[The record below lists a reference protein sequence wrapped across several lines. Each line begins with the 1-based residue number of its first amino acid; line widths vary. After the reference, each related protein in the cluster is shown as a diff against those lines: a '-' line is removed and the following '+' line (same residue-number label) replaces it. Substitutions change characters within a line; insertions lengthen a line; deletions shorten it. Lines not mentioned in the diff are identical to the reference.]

1 VVTRL
6 KYTVLGFQQEKLIEN
21 GLCMNDAL
29 ILRTIKDMYS
39 SASMEFKDFDG
50 IKYVWINYTYLA
62 KQIPIIGKKRYLM
75 SRIESYGKEHLL
87 LRVLEKTRHGQKGNF
102 SYVSPTEKLDNL
114 QDYDP
119 YAQNAQGGLCT
130 ERTSLTHES
139 HNKDTSIS
147 DTSINK
153 IPYVEI
159 VDYLNLQT
167 KSSYRS
173 SGNSIRTLIHA
184 RWEDGYRLD
193 NFKKVIDNKVS
204 SWTGTE
210 HEKYLRPET
219 LFGTK
224 FDSYLNEKGSSIKK
238 STSPLQGEDAR
249 AMLRRQREELKSRE
263 DVKS

>member
-1 VVTRL
+1 
-6 KYTVLGFQQEKLIEN
+6 
-21 GLCMNDAL
+21 
-29 ILRTIKDMYS
+29 
-39 SASMEFKDFDG
+39 MEFKDFDG
-50 IKYVWINYTYLA
+50 IKYVWINYTYLS

-102 SYVSPTEKLDNL
+102 SYVSPTEKLDSL

-130 ERTSLTHES
+130 ERISLTHES

-147 DTSINK
+147 DTSINN

-173 SGNSIRTLIHA
+173 SGKSIRTLIHA
-184 RWEDGYRLD
+184 RWMDKFRLSD
-193 NFKKVIDNKVS
+193 FKKVIDNKVA
-204 SWTGTE
+204 SWLGTE
-210 HEKYLRPET
+210 QEKYLRPET

-224 FDSYLNEKGSSIKK
+224 FDSYLNEKGSRKPRNSQIVDNYDKNK
-238 STSPLQGEDAR
+238 E
-249 AMLRRQREELKSRE
+249 MLARQREEFRLKRE
-263 DVKS
+263 REQNDNRRNDGDAGCTN